1 MLIANVKSILIGFV
15 RDEQSLSPALTY
27 GLALATQARAHVTI
41 QALSLRVVAP
51 YSPIGDIAST
61 LAATENKRRHAVAQ
75 AVVEKARQDA
85 LAMGVPCTADA
96 PQLPYDELT
105 FAFATW
111 ARVHD
116 FTMLDADSE
125 LLSLTEGVLHQALFE
140 SGRPVIVVPR
150 TVNHFGCK
158 RMLVAWD
165 GSAKA
170 ARAVNDALPFLRAAD
185 RVEIVTVA
193 GEKDLSRSIPG
204 ADLAPHLERHGVE
217 VVVKSLV
224 ANDGDVAE
232 TIRQEAA
239 AFGADM
245 IVMGAFVH
253 SRLRELVFG
262 GVTRSM
268 LGQSSIPLFLSH

>member
-1 MLIANVKSILIGFV
+1 MLIANVKSILIGFAQ
-15 RDEQSLSPALTY
+15 DEQRLSSALAY
-27 GLALATQARAHVTI
+27 GLALAAHARAHVTI
-41 QALSLRVVAP
+41 QALSLRVNAP

-61 LAATENKRRHAVAQ
+61 LAAAENKRRHATAE

-85 LAMGVPCTADA
+85 LALGVPCTADA

-116 FTMLDADSE
+116 FTVLDADSE

-150 TVNHFGCK
+150 TADRFACK

-185 RVEIVTVA
+185 GVEIVSVA

-204 ADLAPHLERHGVE
+204 ADLAPQLERHGVE
-217 VVVKSLV
+217 VVVKNMV
-224 ANDGDVAE
+224 AQDGDVAE
-232 TIRQEAA
+232 ALRQEAH

-253 SRLRELVFG
+253 SRLRELMFG

>member
-1 MLIANVKSILIGFV
+1 MLIANVKNILIGFV
-15 RDEQSLSPALTY
+15 RDEQSLSPALNY
-27 GLALATQARAHVTI
+27 GLALAAHAHAHVTI
-41 QALSLRVVAP
+41 QALSLRIIAP

-61 LAATENKRRHAVAQ
+61 LATADNKRRHATA
-75 AVVEKARQDA
+75 ASVVEKARQDA
-85 LAMGVPCTADA
+85 LALGVSCTAEA
-96 PQLPYDELT
+96 PQLPYDELS
-105 FAFATW
+105 FAFSTR

-116 FTMLDADSE
+116 LTVLDADSE

-140 SGRPVIVVPR
+140 SGRPVIVVPQVADR
-150 TVNHFGCK
+150 FACK
-158 RMLVAWD
+158 RVLIAWD

-170 ARAVNDALPFLRAAD
+170 ARALNDALPFLRAAD
-185 RVEIVTVA
+185 HVEIVSVA

-217 VVVKSLV
+217 VTVRNLV
-224 ANDGDVAE
+224 APDGDVAE
-232 TIRQEAA
+232 TLQQEAG

-268 LGQSSIPLFLSH
+268 LERSAIPLFLSH

>member
-15 RDEQSLSPALTY
+15 RDEQSLSSALNY
-27 GLALATQARAHVTI
+27 GLALAAHAHAHVTI
-41 QALSLRVVAP
+41 QALSLQVIAP

-61 LAATENKRRHAVAQ
+61 LAAAENKKRHAVAE

-85 LAMGVPCTADA
+85 LALGVPCTAEA
-96 PQLPYDELT
+96 PQLPYDDLT
-105 FAFATW
+105 FAFTAS

-116 FTMLDADSE
+116 FTVLDTDSE

-150 TVNHFGCK
+150 PVDHFSCK

-185 RVEIVTVA
+185 RVEVVSVA

-204 ADLAPHLERHGVE
+204 ADLAPHLERHDVE
-217 VVVKSLV
+217 VVVKDLV
-224 ANDGDVAE
+224 ARDGNVAE
-232 TIRQEAA
+232 ALRQEAD

-262 GVTRSM
+262 GVTCSM